1 MLDEYNQYNTDHY
14 IVQKKH
20 SGGSGTDLIVGHGS
34 NERIR
39 FIESGGITFNG
50 DTSAANALD
59 DYEEGTYVPSTNTNL
74 TLQSYYDTFSYIK
87 IGRSCTVRGLFY
99 PNNNPSGNYAMSF
112 SLPFAAYNYTQ
123 IAGAGGSGV
132 MHRYISGAS
141 NGLAVYVEDG
151 ATTAKFYK
159 NGGSGGW
166 SLVYNTDWNSAME
179 IYLDFTYF
187 TV

>member
-1 MLDEYNQYNTDHY
+1 MNRKGSNGHILSFRKDGTGVGHIGVNASTCYINFGGTDHSDH
-14 IVQKKH
+14 Q
-20 SGGSGTDLIVGHGS
+20 
-34 NERIR
+34 
-39 FIESGGITFNG
+39 
-50 DTSAANALD
+50 LD
-59 DYEEGTYVPSTNTNL
+59 DYEEGTYTPTTNTNL
-74 TLQSYYDTFSYIK
+74 TLQSSYDIFAYIRV
-87 IGRSCTVRGLFY
+87 GRMCTVRGLFY

-132 MHRYISGAS
+132 MHRFISGAN
-141 NGLAVYVEDG
+141 NGVAVYIEDG
-151 ATTAKFYK
+151 ASTAKFYK